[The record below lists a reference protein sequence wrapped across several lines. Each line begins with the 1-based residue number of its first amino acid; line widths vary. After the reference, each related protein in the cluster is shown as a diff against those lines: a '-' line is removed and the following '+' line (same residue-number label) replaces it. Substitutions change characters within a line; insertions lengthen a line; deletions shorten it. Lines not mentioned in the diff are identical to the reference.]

1 MRHLDLSRA
10 DLTHLNR
17 PAWRDRF
24 AAWFDD
30 VMTRPGIY
38 RWALSNQMDKLSINS
53 VWLKEQLSSVNK
65 ALDSI
70 LSIRPSQT
78 VW

>member
-1 MRHLDLSRA
+1 
-10 DLTHLNR
+10 
-17 PAWRDRF
+17 
-24 AAWFDD
+24 
-30 VMTRPGIY
+30 
-38 RWALSNQMDKLSINS
+38 MDKLSINS

-78 VW
+78 VWYLSGKAPNKTSWALAM

>member
-1 MRHLDLSRA
+1 MGSPSYVVAVVR
-10 DLTHLNR
+10 
-17 PAWRDRF
+17 
-24 AAWFDD
+24 
-30 VMTRPGIY
+30 
-38 RWALSNQMDKLSINS
+38 ALSNQMDKLSINS

>member
-1 MRHLDLSRA
+1 MQKSKEIMNARLDFSEIVRLG
-10 DLTHLNR
+10 LTQASSNR
-17 PAWRDRF
+17 C
-24 AAWFDD
+24 
-30 VMTRPGIY
+30 
-38 RWALSNQMDKLSINS
+38 ALSNQMDKLSINS

-70 LSIRPSQT
+70 LSINPSQT

>member
-1 MRHLDLSRA
+1 MDRHHA
-10 DLTHLNR
+10 CNNR
-17 PAWRDRF
+17 C
-24 AAWFDD
+24 
-30 VMTRPGIY
+30 
-38 RWALSNQMDKLSINS
+38 ALSSQMDKLSINS

-70 LSIRPSQT
+70 LSIRSSQT